1 MLHRQV
7 KSIFGMYPF
16 DDVKPD
22 AGDDETPVV
31 YSVAMDA
38 FKIINK
44 KELLCLTLFAI
55 DAQSVADPKTTIVAE
70 ATEQRKEE
78 NEEYTALM
86 ASDSAAL
93 EFAKNRLNKFYNPKL
108 KKFYNEQIA
117 LTLRSTRGG
126 HLRVEW

>member
-31 YSVAMDA
+31 YSVAMGA

-44 KELLCLTLFAI
+44 KELLCLTLFTI
-55 DAQSVADPKTTIVAE
+55 DDGSVADPKTTIVAE
-70 ATEQRKEE
+70 ATEQRNED
-78 NEEYTALM
+78 NEEYAALM

-108 KKFYNEQIA
+108 KKFYNQQIA

-126 HLRVEW
+126 RLRVEW

>member
-1 MLHRQV
+1 MLRRQV

-44 KELLCLTLFAI
+44 KELLCLTLFTI

-70 ATEQRKEE
+70 ATEQRKED

-93 EFAKNRLNKFYNPKL
+93 EFAKNRLKKLYNQKLNKFYN
-108 KKFYNEQIA
+108 ERIA
-117 LTLRSTRGG
+117 LT
-126 HLRVEW
+126 

>member
-1 MLHRQV
+1 MCSKDELQFEA
-7 KSIFGMYPF
+7 SPTPQTGEIFGMYQF

-44 KELLCLTLFAI
+44 KELLCLTLFTI
-55 DAQSVADPKTTIVAE
+55 DAQSVADPKSTIVAE

-86 ASDSAAL
+86 ASDAAAKELL
-93 EFAKNRLNKFYNPKL
+93 ESAKNQVLQSK
-108 KKFYNEQIA
+108 A
-117 LTLRSTRGG
+117 LQASCKEA
-126 HLRVEW
+126 VE